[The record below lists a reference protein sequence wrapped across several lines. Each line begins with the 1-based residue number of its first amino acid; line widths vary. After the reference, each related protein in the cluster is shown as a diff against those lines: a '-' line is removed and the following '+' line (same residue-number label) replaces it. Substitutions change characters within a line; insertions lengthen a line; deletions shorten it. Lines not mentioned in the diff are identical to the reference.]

1 MFCKFIIFVLFTLC
15 FNVAFGKDIKFKC
28 RVIDELENSQQAKK
42 LYLERP
48 LFLFLNKKK
57 KWLYDS
63 LEKKLKNKEGYFNY
77 NFRTLFDENDQFYF
91 FKIFKFQTKKMRIK
105 ESYDFIILDKIDGF
119 FRFVKNYLDDDE
131 KIFFSSELRG
141 YCEKISE

>member
-1 MFCKFIIFVLFTLC
+1 MFCKIIIFVLFTLSV
-15 FNVAFGKDIKFKC
+15 NVTFAKDIKFKC
-28 RVIDELENSQQAKK
+28 RVIDELENNQQAKK
-42 LYLERP
+42 LYSEKL

-63 LEKKLKNKEGYFNY
+63 LGKKLKNKEGYFSY
-77 NFRTLFDENDQFYF
+77 HFRTLFNENDQFYF
-91 FKIFKFQTKKMRIK
+91 FRIFKFQTKKMRIK

-119 FRFVKNYLDDDE
+119 FRFVKNYLDNNE
-131 KIFFSSELRG
+131 KVFFSSELRG

>member
-15 FNVAFGKDIKFKC
+15 FNITFGKDIKFKC

-42 LYLERP
+42 LYLEKP

-63 LEKKLKNKEGYFNY
+63 LEKELKNTAGYFSY
-77 NFRTLFDENDQFYF
+77 NFRTLFNENDQFYF

-119 FRFVKNYLDDDE
+119 FRFVKNYLDNNE
-131 KIFFSSELRG
+131 KVFFSSELRG

>member
-1 MFCKFIIFVLFTLC
+1 MFCKIIIFVLFTLSV
-15 FNVAFGKDIKFKC
+15 NVTFAKDIKFKC
-28 RVIDELENSQQAKK
+28 RVIDELENNQQAKK
-42 LYLERP
+42 LYSEKP

-63 LEKKLKNKEGYFNY
+63 LGKNLKNKEGYFSY
-77 NFRTLFDENDQFYF
+77 HFKTLFNENDQFYF
-91 FKIFKFQTKKMRIK
+91 FRIFKFQTKKMRIK

-119 FRFVKNYLDDDE
+119 FRFVKNYLDNNE
-131 KIFFSSELRG
+131 KVFFSSELRG